1 MNTYLRRRLA
11 LLSFKLWDC
20 FLAAAALSF
29 AAMVQSGALK
39 WQTALVPWTDT
50 TLLYTI
56 GFLVFWHWLMERHRL
71 YESRRTADNRNEH
84 QDVLYATAVGTAALA
99 LGVLLA
105 ELPFANARFMLT
117 FGATVTA
124 TMLLSRL
131 VMRLTLRV
139 ARTRGRNLRFALIVG
154 MGPRG
159 REIAATLEAH
169 PDIGYRVVGFVDD
182 GEVLGAQP
190 GTKPLGSCDDIARLL
205 SKTVIDE
212 VFIALPIRS
221 GYERIQ
227 RVVNQCEEQGVP
239 ATLMTDFFAVRLAQ
253 TRFGRLGAIPSMR
266 LYAGPDLRPSF
277 ILKRFLD
284 LAGAGVLTFFLTPV
298 FLGVA
303 LAIKL
308 KDPGPIFFTQT
319 RVGFNKRPF
328 TLYKF
333 RTMVVDAESRQAAL
347 ESQNEAQGP
356 VFKIRNDPRITR
368 LGAFLRRSSL
378 DELPQLFNVLRGDMS
393 LVGPRP
399 LPVRDVE
406 GFQDDWQRR
415 RFSVRPGITCLWQ
428 LSGRSDITFERWM
441 ELDLEYI
448 DNWSLRLDLKILLRT
463 VSVVLKREGAY

>member
-1 MNTYLRRRLA
+1 MNTYLRRRIA
-11 LLSFKLWDC
+11 LLTFQLWDMM
-20 FLAAAALSF
+20 LAGVALSIGAMTHAGGMKWSAAL
-29 AAMVQSGALK
+29 AP
-39 WQTALVPWTDT
+39 WQGKTVFFSIA
-50 TLLYTI
+50 
-56 GFLVFWHWLMERHRL
+56 FLVFWHWLLQRHHL
-71 YESRRTADNRNEH
+71 YESRRTADNRSEH

-99 LGVLLA
+99 LGVMVA
-105 ELPFANARFMLT
+105 ELPFANAHFVLG
-117 FGATVTA
+117 FGASVTA
-124 TMLLSRL
+124 AMMIS
-131 VMRLTLRV
+131 RLTLRLTLRM

-154 MGPRG
+154 MGRRG

-182 GEVLGAQP
+182 DEVLGAQP
-190 GTKPLGSCDDIARLL
+190 GVRPLGSCNDIARLL

-253 TRFGRLGAIPSMR
+253 TRFGSLGSIPSMR

-277 ILKRFLD
+277 VLKRVLD
-284 LAGAGVLTFFLTPV
+284 LLGAGVATLLLAPV
-298 FLGVA
+298 FIGVA
-303 LAIKL
+303 LAIKI

-319 RVGFNKRPF
+319 RIGFNKRPF

-333 RTMVVDAESRQAAL
+333 RTMVVDAEAKQAAL

-356 VFKIRNDPRITR
+356 VFKIRNDPRITS

-378 DELPQLFNVLRGDMS
+378 DELPQLFNVLKGDMS

-399 LPVRDVE
+399 LPIRDVE
-406 GFQDDWQRR
+406 GFRDDWQRR
-415 RFSVRPGITCLWQ
+415 RFSVLPGITCLWQ

-463 VSVVLKREGAY
+463 VSVVIKREGAY